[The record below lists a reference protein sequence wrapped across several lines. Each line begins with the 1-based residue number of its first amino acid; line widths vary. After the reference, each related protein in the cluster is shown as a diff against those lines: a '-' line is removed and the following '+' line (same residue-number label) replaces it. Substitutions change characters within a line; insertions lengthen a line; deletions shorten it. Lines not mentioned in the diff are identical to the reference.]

1 MSDAFR
7 QLCAEV
13 DRATQTTVSLEQC
26 RSHYQRV
33 LAYIRA
39 HPEERDAIAA
49 LLARHV
55 RVGYEDGGLRSHISL
70 VQFLM
75 AALRWPEVRTAAEAS
90 FGDGGNSARA
100 REMEE
105 LLRVYDAA

>member
-13 DRATQTTVSLEQC
+13 DRATQTTSSLEQC
-26 RSHYQRV
+26 RPHYQRV
-33 LAYIRA
+33 LDYIRA
-39 HPEERDAIAA
+39 HPEERDIIAA

-55 RVGYEDGGLRSHISL
+55 RVGYVEGGLRSDISL

-75 AALRWPEVRTAAEAS
+75 AALKWPEVRAAAEES
-90 FGDGGNSARA
+90 FDDGGNASRA
-100 REMEE
+100 HELQE
-105 LLRVYDAA
+105 LLGVYDAA

>member
-13 DRATQTTVSLEQC
+13 DRATQTTISLEQC
-26 RSHYQRV
+26 RPQYQRV
-33 LAYIRA
+33 LDYIRA
-39 HPEERDAIAA
+39 HPEERDEIAA

-75 AALRWPEVRTAAEAS
+75 AALKWPEVRAAAES
-90 FGDGGNSARA
+90 SIDDGGNASRA
-100 REMEE
+100 HEMQE
-105 LLRVYDAA
+105 LLGVYDAA